1 MRCIC
6 AGMMMFLLVF
16 ISVQP
21 AKASEAQAALMG
33 SALDCGYVI
42 PDHLSGE
49 EKKWFK
55 VFQEGNMLAVG
66 WQKITADILA
76 SAPVDE
82 HPAQRTA
89 LENLGLKIG
98 QEWSRP
104 NDVRKVDSS
113 MLREWGNIL
122 KKTARENPQH
132 LTLAIASIDRQ
143 VDDLL
148 D

>member
-6 AGMMMFLLVF
+6 AGMMMFLLA
-16 ISVQP
+16 SLCVQP

-33 SALDCGYVI
+33 PTLDRSYVI
-42 PDHLSGE
+42 PNHLSGE

-55 VFQEGNMLAVG
+55 IFHEGNMVAAG

-76 SAPVDE
+76 SAPVEE
-82 HPAQRTA
+82 HPAQRIA

-98 QEWSRP
+98 LEWSRP
-104 NDVRKVDSS
+104 NNVRKVDSS
-113 MLREWGNIL
+113 MLREWGGIL
-122 KKTARENPQH
+122 KKTARENPQQ
-132 LTLAIASIDRQ
+132 LISAIAYIDRQ
-143 VDDLL
+143 VDELL

>member
-6 AGMMMFLLVF
+6 AGMMMFLLIF
-16 ISVQP
+16 ICVQS
-21 AKASEAQAALMG
+21 AKASEAQAAFMG
-33 SALDCGYVI
+33 SALDSGYDI

-55 VFQEGNMLAVG
+55 VFQEGNMLAAG

-82 HPAQRTA
+82 HPAQRIA

-122 KKTARENPQH
+122 KKTARENPQQ
-132 LTLAIASIDRQ
+132 LTSAIAYIDRQ

>member
-16 ISVQP
+16 ITVQP

-33 SALDCGYVI
+33 SALDRGYVI
-42 PDHLSGE
+42 PDHLSSE

-55 VFQEGNMLAVG
+55 VFQEGNMLAAG

-76 SAPVDE
+76 SAPVEE
-82 HPAQRTA
+82 HPVQRIA

-113 MLREWGNIL
+113 MLREWGGIL
-122 KKTARENPQH
+122 KKTARENPRQ
-132 LTLAIASIDRQ
+132 LTSAIAYIDRQ